1 MDILF
6 WIMVVIAFGGLLG
19 LTIALGLATQ
29 NKDNASEIQK
39 TLVIIAILSCV
50 LVAVFG
56 VVAYLYLSVNQNY
69 VSPFLFVL
77 SFVNLFLGV
86 FAVSCS
92 TLQVSYAS

>member
-6 WIMVVIAFGGLLG
+6 WVMVVIAFGGLLG
-19 LTIALGLATQ
+19 LTIALGVATQ

>member
-1 MDILF
+1 
-6 WIMVVIAFGGLLG
+6 MVVIAFGGLLG
-19 LTIALGLATQ
+19 LTIALGVATQ

>member
-1 MDILF
+1 
-6 WIMVVIAFGGLLG
+6 MVVIAFGGLLG

>member
-6 WIMVVIAFGGLLG
+6 WVMVVIAFGGLLG